1 MLRASWV
8 PVLAACLV
16 GAPVSQEPATPSIP
30 TQGGAE
36 LSANHFVLCDG
47 RPVIMRATQFI
58 SSESATVGQE
68 VQFEVIKPVKLGDL
82 VVIPEH
88 ATATGKVLVAEKK
101 RRMGRGGKLAVA
113 IERVQLVTGQTAPLR
128 AIESRSSGGQKD
140 MAANMAGT
148 IVFTYGLAIPLAP
161 LFLLKHGNEM
171 LVSPGDRFQAFVDG
185 DVTLDQA
192 AVSGTQPSPSAAES
206 ATGTIYLFRGEKEG
220 PDTFQVPVSCGEA
233 LVGVFH
239 RDQFARLAIPPGRYW
254 FRAGWPDSKSM
265 NRVRLKDFLMLN
277 VQAGYTYYLQL
288 RVVHKSSWTSDWKVE
303 FQRLEPEIGADV
315 VVQIRYR
322 AEHALEKI
330 SPEDL
335 RQLSIPANIGAQG
348 AAPRSLPTGAD
359 KPFYGEWGVERGQTN
374 VP

>member
-1 MLRASWV
+1 
-8 PVLAACLV
+8 
-16 GAPVSQEPATPSIP
+16 VSQQSATPSVP
-30 TQGGAE
+30 AQDAAQP
-36 LSANHFVLCDG
+36 SASQFVLRDG
-47 RPVIMRATQFI
+47 QHVIMRATQFV

-82 VVIPEH
+82 VIIPEH

-128 AIESRSSGGQKD
+128 AIESRSGGGQKD

-192 AVSGTQPSPSAAES
+192 AVSGTQPSLSAAES

-220 PDTFQVPVSCGEA
+220 PDTFQVPVTCGEA

-254 FRAGWPDSKSM
+254 CRVGWPHSKSM
-265 NRVRLKDFLMLN
+265 NHVRIKDFPMLN
-277 VQAGYTYYLQL
+277 VEAGSTYYLQL
-288 RVVHKSSWTSDWKVE
+288 RVVQILSWTSDWKVE
-303 FQRLEPEIGADV
+303 FQRLEPEIGADA

-330 SPEDL
+330 SPEVL
-335 RQLSIPANIGAQG
+335 QQLSIPAETGAQG
-348 AAPRSLPTGAD
+348 VAPS
-359 KPFYGEWGVERGQTN
+359 
-374 VP
+374 VPSNWR